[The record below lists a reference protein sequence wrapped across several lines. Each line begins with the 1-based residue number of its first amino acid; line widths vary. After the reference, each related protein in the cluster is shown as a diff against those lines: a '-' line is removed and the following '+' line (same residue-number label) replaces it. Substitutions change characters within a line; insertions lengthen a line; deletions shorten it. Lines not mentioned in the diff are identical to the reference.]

1 MLVVNKELRS
11 YQDYSA
17 RQLELLDKIDEYGT
31 GLGEAAELLR
41 SPISLLVQR
50 PAHDEQ
56 TIAVHPLAQPALARF
71 RLKQTGRKVAYGER

>member
-1 MLVVNKELRS
+1 MMVVNKELRS

-17 RQLELLDKIDEYGT
+17 RQLELLNEIDEYGT

-50 PAHDEQ
+50 SSKEEQ
-56 TIAVHPLAQPALARF
+56 KIAVHPLAQPALARF
-71 RLKQTGRKVAYGER
+71 RLKQRGRKVAYGER